1 MSTPTYSHRGITIK
15 RVAKGWYEFD
25 TVTLT
30 ANTDLAQPVL
40 YRVDTVPT
48 FGIEATRQRIN
59 EMLDNGGRRSM
70 SGKIIVNQTE
80 WPIERALQLAGPF
93 TTVVAS

>member
-1 MSTPTYSHRGITIK
+1 MSTPTYSHRGITMK
-15 RVAKGWYEFD
+15 RVANGWYEFD

-30 ANTDLAQPVL
+30 ANTDLRRIAH
-40 YRVDTVPT
+40 RVDTVPT
-48 FGIEATRQRIN
+48 FGIEVTRQRIN
-59 EMLDNGGRRSM
+59 EMLDNGGCRSM

-80 WPIERALQLAGPF
+80 WPIARALQLAGPF